1 MVTRCRV
8 ILPAILFFLVLT
20 ISSIFH
26 LNAEET
32 QQREVAKLLLY
43 HHGYTDCLRMKVQV
57 DGKAVDFMIDTG
69 AELNVIDAEIQ
80 DKVCSDRTIVGK
92 SEEIVFRKKADLDT
106 EIGKVVCSPIAVCS
120 FSAMNRILAAD
131 ICGVIGL
138 PILSEC
144 TLENASGE
152 FSIVEKVLNTNN
164 MRSLELDKGIRGSL
178 STKEV
183 EIGGIR
189 HGSFLIDTGYNGAI
203 SVDQKTFAELQAD
216 GQLSELQTRDSFTMK
231 GQFTRKVAVARELSV
246 WGIGFSAV
254 PISESDRLAIGLEVL
269 RRIEFRLSFRESRIF
284 VGENRHSRVPFCH
297 NRTGLFLAS
306 NGDNIVVDSV
316 TFGSE
321 AMRCG
326 LEKGDVVQSVDDRK
340 IERTRL
346 NAARMRIAVGAP
358 GGVRLNLIRDGLPI
372 GVTLGK

>member
-8 ILPAILFFLVLT
+8 LLTAILFFTALT
-20 ISSIFH
+20 ISSVFH
-26 LNAEET
+26 LHAEET
-32 QQREVAKLLLY
+32 QQLEVAKLLLF

-69 AELNVIDAEIQ
+69 AELNVIDVEIQ

-138 PILSEC
+138 PVLSEC
-144 TLENASGE
+144 TIENASGE
-152 FSIVEKVLNTNN
+152 FSIVEKVLNTNK
-164 MRSLELDKGIRGSL
+164 MRSIDLEKGIRGSL
-178 STKEV
+178 STRDV
-183 EIGGIR
+183 EIGGMR

-254 PISESDRLAIGLEVL
+254 PISESDRLTIGLEML
-269 RRIEFRLSFRESRIF
+269 RRIEFRLSFHESRIF
-284 VGENRHSRVPFCH
+284 VGENRHSKVPFCY
-297 NRTGLFLAS
+297 NRTGLSISS
-306 NGDNIVVDSV
+306 NGRDIVVDSV
-316 TFGSE
+316 TFGSD

-326 LEKGDVVQSVDDRK
+326 FEKGDIVQSIDGYKV
-340 IERTRL
+340 ERSRL
-346 NAARMRIAVGAP
+346 NATRMEIAIGTP
-358 GGVRLNLIRDGLPI
+358 GGITMDVIRNGFPI
-372 GVTLGK
+372 TIKLGK